1 MSTFVKNMK
10 PMRHPKRVVKKRK
23 CTSNKNVEFGK
34 TLENNVTEFPVCSNQ
49 PNVVQREKR
58 RAFGNVTNS
67 IALSNVNTKRKTE
80 DQPET
85 LNKKDKR
92 RKCAKDQTNEKCLKQ
107 HLLKST
113 TEKTKDA
120 AEHAVH
126 KPNKSLVV
134 FDVDKEDCS
143 NSWATP
149 VYANDI
155 FHNIREREVVFPL
168 ADYMDKQLD
177 LSKRKR
183 AIVVDWMIEVQEHFE
198 LNHETLYL
206 AVKLMDHYLMK
217 CQCKTE
223 NLQLVAATAFLIA
236 AKFVERCAPL
246 VEEFLFICSG
256 IYSRKHFLVME
267 RRILSAL
274 GFDINIP
281 EPYSFIRR
289 YAKCA
294 RSDLLT
300 LTLARYICE
309 MTLQEYEFLQERS
322 SKLAAACLF
331 LAMKMACS
339 GDWTQTLVHH
349 TGYEEED
356 LVPIM
361 AKLSSLISTQNG
373 KLKAVYTKYSHST
386 FLEVAKIPPLEP
398 FTFQLK
404 TQQ

>member
-1 MSTFVKNMK
+1 MADIKAPVILLERRRQCHQRQRTTPCTFRPHQDRTQLPDHLLVDRFRFDRN
-10 PMRHPKRVVKKRK
+10 
-23 CTSNKNVEFGK
+23 TIEY
-34 TLENNVTEFPVCSNQ
+34 VCDVLQ
-49 PNVVQREKR
+49 PHLISRYARN
-58 RAFGNVTNS
+58 AILN
-67 IALSNVNTKRKTE
+67 ILTKRKAE

-92 RKCAKDQTNEKCLKQ
+92 IKCAKDQTNEKCLKQ
-107 HLLKST
+107 NVLKKLT
-113 TEKTKDA
+113 TEKNKDA
-120 AEHAVH
+120 AQHVVH
-126 KPNKSLVV
+126 KPNKSL
-134 FDVDKEDCS
+134 
-143 NSWATP
+143 A
-149 VYANDI
+149 I
-155 FHNIREREVVFPL
+155 FPL

-198 LNHETLYL
+198 LSHETLYL
-206 AVKLMDHYLMK
+206 AVKLMDHYLTK

-236 AKFVERCAPL
+236 AKEMFQERCTPL
-246 VEEFLFICSG
+246 VEEFLFVCSG
-256 IYSRKHFLVME
+256 TYSRKHILVME
-267 RRILSAL
+267 RRILTVL

-294 RSDLLT
+294 RSNLLT

-331 LAMKMACS
+331 LAMKMASS

-361 AKLSSLISTQNG
+361 EKLSSIISTQNG
-373 KLKAVYTKYSHST
+373 KLKAVYTKYSHRQ
-386 FLEVAKIPPLEP
+386 V
-398 FTFQLK
+398 
-404 TQQ
+404 